1 MFTFIDFIFILVVI
15 LSSVL
20 AYNGGLMQ
28 ESISVLA
35 WIATAF
41 ITKYIFPYVEPK
53 FASIFG
59 GSSMF
64 SAMSAYI
71 SVFVV
76 IIMIIS
82 FINKSFA
89 SRIHSSNF
97 GSIDKSLGFF
107 FGFIRGILIMAL
119 VYIVILWF
127 MPNPSSRP
135 TWITEAKSKPI
146 LKISSMFISSLLPS
160 TSNFKEIKNII
171 ESDMSGTEIETFE
184 KLSKPVVDGSASD
197 TSSAETGYKDSE
209 VRDLERQLQQLQ
221 DLEDD
226 FNKKDL
232 DLKDL

>member
-82 FINKSFA
+82 FINKSF
-89 SRIHSSNF
+89 HV
-97 GSIDKSLGFF
+97 L
-107 FGFIRGILIMAL
+107 
-119 VYIVILWF
+119 
-127 MPNPSSRP
+127 
-135 TWITEAKSKPI
+135 
-146 LKISSMFISSLLPS
+146 
-160 TSNFKEIKNII
+160 
-171 ESDMSGTEIETFE
+171 
-184 KLSKPVVDGSASD
+184 
-197 TSSAETGYKDSE
+197 
-209 VRDLERQLQQLQ
+209 
-221 DLEDD
+221 
-226 FNKKDL
+226 
-232 DLKDL
+232 